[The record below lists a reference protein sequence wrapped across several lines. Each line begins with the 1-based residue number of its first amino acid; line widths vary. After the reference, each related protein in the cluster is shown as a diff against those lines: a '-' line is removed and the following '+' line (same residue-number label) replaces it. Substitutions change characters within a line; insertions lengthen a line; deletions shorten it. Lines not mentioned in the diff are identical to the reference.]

1 MKVRLRIV
9 AAAIGAAAVQA
20 AIAVEVPYDFIAC
33 THGQRTML
41 EANGEIAAFA
51 TQGWGT
57 VASSTGKEFEKA
69 STHCMGYTRVIG
81 GKPYG
86 KGLCKWVFAN
96 GDTGVGEY
104 EFGAAPPK
112 FTWLVGTGGLKGIQ
126 GGGTFAPVFDAKP
139 AQEGTGQGCRRD
151 WGKYTLPG

>member
-1 MKVRLRIV
+1 MKMWLCVFS
-9 AAAIGAAAVQA
+9 AAIGVAAVPA
-20 AIAVEVPYDFIAC
+20 AVAVEVPYDFIAC
-33 THGQRTML
+33 SHGQRTML
-41 EANGEIAAFA
+41 EANGDIAAFA

-104 EFGAAPPK
+104 EYGAAPAR
-112 FTWLVGTGGLKGIQ
+112 FTWLTGTGGLKGIQ

-151 WGKYTLPG
+151 WGKFTLPG